1 MKDGPVVPISHTY
14 YAAVREE
21 FQKYHSGDL

>member
-1 MKDGPVVPISHTY
+1 MKDGTVVPISHTY
-14 YAAVREE
+14 YAVVREE

>member
-1 MKDGPVVPISHTY
+1 MKDGTVAPISHTY

-21 FQKYHSGDL
+21 FQKYHSGGL

>member
-1 MKDGPVVPISHTY
+1 MKDGTVVPISHAY
-14 YAAVREE
+14 CAAVREE

>member
-1 MKDGPVVPISHTY
+1 MKDGTVVPISHTY
-14 YAAVREE
+14 CAAVREE

>member
-1 MKDGPVVPISHTY
+1 MKDGTVVPISHAY